1 VINAAKFIVDSLP
14 HGFLLCKGQL
24 QGGRKQNRNLHGKL
38 LAKGIVSE
46 RRKREENYE
55 LPRGQLERRRA
66 MSYHV
71 PNWGSIAGGAT
82 TFVAYTL
89 AGGTE
94 NRAQFAEAIPQN
106 ANASIVSF
114 NHTVQQAPQGRFTY
128 FFWIREETGTPTS
141 YTLSGGGCT

>member
-1 VINAAKFIVDSLP
+1 
-14 HGFLLCKGQL
+14 LLRGLRERRCCA
-24 QGGRKQNRNLHGKL
+24 RIACEEKQNRNWCGKL
-38 LAKGIVSE
+38 LGKGICPE
-46 RRKREENYE
+46 RRKEQENYE
-55 LPRGQLERRRA
+55 LPRGQLERRRT

-71 PNWGSIAGGAT
+71 ANWGSIAGGAT